1 MKLSIYG
8 KKDGKRAVIKT
19 YTAETY
25 SLLWGTCE
33 DVLNALNIDHMETGS
48 NREIIKM
55 ALDLLLHSKE
65 TVNELF
71 LDIFEGLT
79 AEELR
84 NAQLDE
90 MATVLVEVVRY
101 TIGQIGLLPKN

>member
-1 MKLSIYG
+1 MKLNIYG
-8 KKDGKRAVIKT
+8 KKDGRRAVIKT

-33 DVLNALNIDHMETGS
+33 DALNIDHMETGS

-55 ALDLLLHSKE
+55 AFDLLLHSKE

-101 TIGQIGLLPKN
+101 TIAQIGLLPKN